1 MNVQINPAA
10 LKAFREKQGLSQEA
24 LVRRVQTRAQVSL
37 GKRQIQRIESRASQ
51 EGCITVQ
58 EKTLRA
64 LARALNVSPGT
75 LQAVPDDL
83 PEAEA
88 EVELGQRT
96 ELTVKL
102 RTATLTKLDMVRS
115 AYKVELEEIIDLAPL
130 MFVYHAE
137 SSLRERRARLEANQR
152 VRDDLLR
159 AFPGLASVLS
169 DDPNT
174 AEESESFSVS
184 VDDVFGAFINPE
196 GTEGTEADCNPFTQ
210 YLMRLSERFG
220 DPSTLDVVD
229 EGAGQASA
237 RGVSRLP
244 DYTVCGG
251 FFDQLTGGDADLKNA
266 IRERRLLIDSI
277 PWHVLMQK
285 EDLRIIWL
293 RRELERLQEDGSEPG
308 LAGERV

>member
-24 LVRRVQTRAQVSL
+24 LVRLVRTRAQVSL

-64 LARALNVSPGT
+64 LARALNVSPSM
-75 LQAVPDDL
+75 LQTVPDDL

-137 SSLRERRARLEANQR
+137 SSLRERKARLEANQR

-184 VDDVFGAFINPE
+184 ADDVFGVFSDPE
-196 GTEGTEADCNPFTQ
+196 GTEGTETDCNPFTQ

-229 EGAGQASA
+229 EGTGHTSA

-244 DYTVCGG
+244 DYTVCEGY
-251 FFDQLTGGDADLKNA
+251 FDQLTGGDADLKNA

-277 PWHVLMQK
+277 PWHVFLQEK
-285 EDLRIIWL
+285 GLRIIWL
-293 RRELERLQEDGSEPG
+293 RCELDRLQEDGSEPG